1 MLCQQNMLSIFG
13 FMRIFMTKKEKMA
26 FLENINRYFI
36 LFRFGEDEKLFIS
49 TWWLCVRKL
58 QNVFFGQESCE
69 EVFSFFSRGWPLQQQ
84 LVPAY

>member
-58 QNVFFGQESCE
+58 QNVFLVKNHAKKCFH
-69 EVFSFFSRGWPLQQQ
+69 SFPVAGLYNSS
-84 LVPAY
+84 